1 MIFSLDIE
9 TTGLDRF
16 NDKILVIGVYSPS
29 TGYRS
34 FKNAMEFGHW
44 NNSNN
49 EYIMHNGSFDVN
61 FLRHNGVNITNQLA
75 YDTRSI
81 ASLLPTQPRIAEG
94 QKNAYGLENLNVV
107 LLSGSTYKLDRDRMS
122 SYSFKELENYNKED
136 CVITYKLFEYLTDKL
151 NDKTWEFA
159 ESWIG
164 PATRL
169 CAELE
174 YNGIYGDWAGLNNY
188 KNDIEV
194 IKLER
199 LNKLL
204 SLTEEPRKHWKEKQ
218 LKELRDVYEN
228 KKTLA
233 LSKAK
238 DPIKRAAFYEAL
250 YAKACSKIED
260 FNWNSPQQL
269 IWLLGAYYNQDLF
282 NTRTEKIT
290 TDDEKLKSLEH
301 PVAKALV
308 DYREVEKL
316 LTQQIPA
323 LLDNVKADQCVHGRF
338 SVGGTRT
345 GRLSSSQPNLQQI
358 SARKPLGKK
367 IRSFIQARP
376 GYTLVTI
383 DYAQIEPRL
392 IAHAAKEPK
401 LLDAFKSGADVY
413 SVFANEIFDLKE
425 TDFSKHYFAEKYPT
439 ERACGKTAGLS
450 VLYGT
455 GPKKF
460 AEMVRKETGTELS
473 LQRSKQLVDTFRNN
487 LAAVGEFKAFLEK
500 KLANQN
506 QYLNLLGRPI
516 TIEHNDD
523 LYMLGLNTFI
533 QSSASDLVVDSQAN
547 VVIPQLKYHG
557 IDFTHRLLVHDET
570 VLELR
575 QDEAD
580 QLVKEIIVPM
590 MTEGMQRR
598 WSLDVPIK
606 VDYIISKR
614 WEKG

>member
-1 MIFSLDIE
+1 MLFSLDIE

-16 NDKILVIGVYSPS
+16 EDKILIIGVYSPS

-34 FKNAMEFGHW
+34 FKTAMEFGHW
-44 NNSNN
+44 NSNN
-49 EYIMHNGSFDVN
+49 NQYIMHNGSFDVN
-61 FLRHNGVNITNQLA
+61 FLRHNGVNISSQLA

-81 ASLLPTQPRIAEG
+81 SSLLPVQPRIAEG
-94 QKNAYGLENLNVV
+94 QKNAYGLENLNLV
-107 LLSGSTYKLDRDRMS
+107 LLNGCSYKLDRTIMS
-122 SYSFKELENYNKED
+122 NYSFAELIEYNKKD
-136 CVITYKLFEYLTDKL
+136 CDITYNLFEYLI
-151 NDKTWEFA
+151 KTLSEKSWDFV
-159 ESWIG
+159 ESWIM

-169 CAELE
+169 CTELE
-174 YNGIYGDWAGLNNY
+174 YNGIYGDWNGLYLY
-188 KNDIEV
+188 KEELESIR
-194 IKLER
+194 KER
-199 LNKLL
+199 LQKLL
-204 SLTEEPRKHWKEKQ
+204 DLTVEPRAHWKELK
-218 LKELRDVYEN
+218 LKELKNIYEN

-238 DPIKRAAFYEAL
+238 DPIKRTAFYETL
-250 YAKACSKIED
+250 YAKASSKIED

-269 IWLLGAYYNQDLF
+269 IWMLGAYYQQDLI

-290 TDDEKLKSLEH
+290 TDDEKLKSLDH

-308 DYREVEKL
+308 EYREVEKL

-401 LLDAFKSGADVY
+401 LLDAFRSGADVY

-425 TDFSKHYFAEKYPT
+425 TDFNKHYFAEKYPT

-473 LQRSKQLVDTFRNN
+473 LQRSKQLVDAFRNN
-487 LAAVGEFKAFLEK
+487 LAAVSDFKSFLEK

-523 LYMLGLNTFI
+523 LYMLALNTFI

-547 VVIPQLKYHG
+547 VVLPKLKDLN
-557 IDFTHRLLVHDET
+557 IDYVHRLLVHDET
-570 VLELR
+570 VIELK
-575 QDEAD
+575 QDEAN
-580 QLVKEIIVPM
+580 QLVKEIIIPL
-590 MTEGMQRR
+590 MTNGMQER
-598 WSLDVPIK
+598 WNLDVPIK
-606 VDYIISKR
+606 VDYTISKR